1 MKFKICVS
9 VFLLLT
15 TLAVFSQDNLYSAL
29 TIPKELKENANA
41 VIRSH
46 DIEIELHNY
55 ANMTVRSKR
64 VITVLNKNGLN
75 QLDSYIY
82 YDPEINVK
90 IISGIVYNAFGK
102 EIKKFKKKDFKDY
115 SASGGSLYSD
125 NRVLSLDYTPI
136 AYPFTFVFETETQT
150 NSTAFF
156 RRWYPIENYFMSTQR
171 ASYKIVNYENVPLD
185 IKEFNIDLNGIKNL
199 SNENS
204 IYYTARN
211 LKAIKWESLSPSF
224 SKIVPVVMVAPQKFR
239 LVDVDGYVK
248 NWDDFGKWNYNNLL
262 IGRNNLP
269 EKVKNDVAN
278 LVKGIEDPVEKAKII
293 YQYVQD
299 KTRYISVQL
308 GVGGWQPML
317 ASKVDEI
324 SYGDCKALTNYTM
337 SLLQSQNITAYYTVV
352 YGDDDLRNIESD
364 FIGMQGNHVILNIPN
379 EGDPIWLE
387 CTSQKVPF
395 GHIVNFT
402 DDRDVLVITPEGGLI
417 EHTRVYTSK
426 ENYLKS
432 DAIVTLDVNGGF
444 EAEVVSKS
452 GGSQY
457 DDRLDRIVDSDQKD
471 RVTYYK
477 RYWGYI
483 NGLSLNAIDINND
496 KNKIEITEKINIKS
510 PSYAVSA
517 GGKLLIKPNM
527 FNRLTNVP
535 PRYSERKLPFV
546 IQRGFLDQD
555 VYIINLP
562 EGFAIDALGEE
573 KEIESQF
580 GTYKASL
587 TRLSDTQVK
596 YKRSLEIVKGNYKK
610 EDYNAYRSF
619 RRKIAK
625 ADKSSFVLNKIN

>member
-1 MKFKICVS
+1 MKFKTFIS
-9 VFLLLT
+9 AFLLLI
-15 TLAVFSQDNLYSAL
+15 TLTVFSQDNLYSAL

-55 ANMTVRSKR
+55 ASMTVKSKR

-90 IISGIVYNAFGK
+90 VISGIVYNAFGK

-185 IKEFNIDLNGIKNL
+185 IKEFNIDLDGIENL

-239 LVDVDGYVK
+239 LVDVDGYAK

-337 SLLQSQNITAYYTVV
+337 SLLQSQNITAYYSVV
-352 YGDDDLRNIESD
+352 YGDDDLRDIESD

-379 EGDPIWLE
+379 EGAPIWLE

-402 DDRDVLVITPEGGLI
+402 DDRDVLVITPEGGRI
-417 EHTRVYTSK
+417 EHTRAYTST

-432 DAIVTLDVNGGF
+432 DANVTLYVNGGF

-517 GGKLLIKPNM
+517 GDKLLIKPNM

-546 IQRGFLDQD
+546 IQRGFFDED
-555 VYIINLP
+555 KYIINLP
-562 EGFAIDALGEE
+562 EGYAIDALGEE

-580 GTYKASL
+580 GTYRASL
-587 TRLSDTQVK
+587 TKLSDTQVT
-596 YKRSLEIVKGNYKK
+596 YKRSLEIVKGSYKK

-625 ADKSSFVLNKIN
+625 ADKTAFILNKTN